1 MPRAMA
7 VAGRHWQSAV
17 KALGRVTPFDLAL
30 YLLPTLLVVGLVFGY
45 PLRRV
50 VQLSFL
56 REDRYVGF
64 ENYALL
70 AQDEIFRVSLLHNA
84 QLLLAVP
91 VMIVLAVPLAMLLHQ
106 RPAGWRIYRTI
117 IFLPYIVAI
126 PVSGI
131 AIGAIVS
138 FRGGLNQF
146 LSAAGLDLLR
156 RDWLGRP
163 ESALWVI
170 LAAIIW
176 RELGFGIVLFLARLA
191 TVDQALFEAAEL
203 DGANWWARLRD
214 ITVPELR
221 GVISFFAVIEVITVL
236 VWTFAWVYVL
246 TRGGPAGST
255 MVVDLY
261 IFQQAIQFRSYGIAA
276 AAAVVMLL
284 VTIGLIV
291 IRFMLPQRQ
300 D

>member
-1 MPRAMA
+1 M
-7 VAGRHWQSAV
+7 
-17 KALGRVTPFDLAL
+17 KAPGRVSAFELAL
-30 YLLPTLLVVGLVFGY
+30 YLAPTLLVVGLVFGY
-45 PLRRV
+45 PLVRV

-56 REDRYVGF
+56 REGRFVGLD
-64 ENYALL
+64 NYAALI
-70 AQDEIFRVSLLHNA
+70 QDEVFRASLLHNA

-91 VMIVLAVPLAMLLHQ
+91 VMIVLALPLAMLLHQ
-106 RPAGWRIYRTI
+106 RPWGWRVYRTI

-126 PVSGI
+126 PVSAI

-146 LSAAGLDLLR
+146 LRAAGLDPLL

-163 ESALWVI
+163 ESALWVV
-170 LAAIIW
+170 LAAIVW
-176 RELGFGIVLFLARLA
+176 RELGFGIILFLARLA
-191 TVDQALFEAAEL
+191 NVDQALFEAAEL

-221 GVISFFAVIEVITVL
+221 GVIAFFAVIEVITFL

-246 TRGGPAGST
+246 TRGGPAGAT

-276 AAAVVMLL
+276 AAAVVLL
-284 VTIGLIV
+284 AVSGGLIIV
-291 IRFMLPQRQ
+291 RFLLPERE

>member
-1 MPRAMA
+1 M
-7 VAGRHWQSAV
+7 
-17 KALGRVTPFDLAL
+17 KAPGRVSAFELAL
-30 YLLPTLLVVGLVFGY
+30 YLAPTLLVVGLVFGY
-45 PLRRV
+45 PLVRV

-56 REDRYVGF
+56 REGRFVGLD
-64 ENYALL
+64 NYAALI
-70 AQDEIFRVSLLHNA
+70 QDEVFRASLLHNA

-91 VMIVLAVPLAMLLHQ
+91 VMIVLALPLAMLLHQ
-106 RPAGWRIYRTI
+106 RPWGWRVYRTI

-126 PVSGI
+126 PVSAI

-146 LSAAGLDLLR
+146 LRAAGLDPLL

-163 ESALWVI
+163 ESALWVV
-170 LAAIIW
+170 LAAIVW
-176 RELGFGIVLFLARLA
+176 RELGFGIILFLARLA
-191 TVDQALFEAAEL
+191 NVDQALFEAAEL

-221 GVISFFAVIEVITVL
+221 GVIAFFAVIEVITVL

-246 TRGGPAGST
+246 TRGGPAGAT

-276 AAAVVMLL
+276 AAAVVLL
-284 VTIGLIV
+284 AVSGGLIIV
-291 IRFMLPQRQ
+291 RFLLPERE

>member
-1 MPRAMA
+1 M
-7 VAGRHWQSAV
+7 
-17 KALGRVTPFDLAL
+17 KAPGRVSAFELAL
-30 YLLPTLLVVGLVFGY
+30 YLAPTLLVVGLVFGY
-45 PLRRV
+45 PLVRV

-56 REDRYVGF
+56 REGRFIGL
-64 ENYALL
+64 ENYAAL
-70 AQDEIFRVSLLHNA
+70 AQDEVFRASLLHNA

-91 VMIVLAVPLAMLLHQ
+91 VMIVLALPLAMLLHQ
-106 RPAGWRIYRTI
+106 RPWGWRVYRTI

-126 PVSGI
+126 PVSAI

-146 LSAAGLDLLR
+146 LRAAGLDPLL

-163 ESALWVI
+163 ESALWVV
-170 LAAIIW
+170 LAAIVW
-176 RELGFGIVLFLARLA
+176 RELGFGIILFLARLA
-191 TVDQALFEAAEL
+191 NVDQALFEAAEL

-221 GVISFFAVIEVITVL
+221 GVIAFFAVIEVITVL

-246 TRGGPAGST
+246 TRGGPAGAT

-276 AAAVVMLL
+276 AAAVVLL
-284 VTIGLIV
+284 AVSGGLIIV
-291 IRFMLPQRQ
+291 RFLLPERE

>member
-1 MPRAMA
+1 
-7 VAGRHWQSAV
+7 V
-17 KALGRVTPFDLAL
+17 KALGRVSPLELAL
-30 YLLPTLLVVGLVFGY
+30 YLAPTLLVVGLVFGY
-45 PLRRV
+45 PLVRV
-50 VQLSFL
+50 VQLSFT
-56 REDRYVGF
+56 RAEQYVGF
-64 ENYALL
+64 ENYAAL
-70 AQDEIFRVSLLHNA
+70 AQDDVFRAALLHNA

-91 VMIVLAVPLAMLLHQ
+91 VLIVLAVPLAMLLHQ
-106 RPAGWRIYRTI
+106 RPPGWRIYRTI
-117 IFLPYIVAI
+117 VFLPYIVAI
-126 PVSGI
+126 PVTGI
-131 AIGAIVS
+131 AIGAILS

-146 LSAAGLDLLR
+146 LRAAGLDVLV

-170 LAAIIW
+170 LAALVW

-191 TVDQALFEAAEL
+191 NVDQALFEAAEL

-276 AAAVVMLL
+276 AAAVVLL
-284 VTIGLIV
+284 VVTSGLIV
-291 IRFMLPQRQ
+291 VRFMLPERE

>member
-1 MPRAMA
+1 M
-7 VAGRHWQSAV
+7 
-17 KALGRVTPFDLAL
+17 KALGKVTPLDLAL
-30 YLLPTLLVVGLVFGY
+30 YLVPTLLVVGLVFGY
-45 PLRRV
+45 PLVRV
-50 VQLSFL
+50 VQLSFI
-56 REDRYVGF
+56 RADRFVGL
-64 ENYALL
+64 ENYAAL
-70 AQDEIFRVSLLHNA
+70 AGDEVFRAALLHNA

-91 VMIVLAVPLAMLLHQ
+91 VMIVLAVPLAMLLHG
-106 RPAGWRIYRTI
+106 RPVGWRVYRTV
-117 IFLPYIVAI
+117 IFLPYILAI
-126 PVSGI
+126 PVTGI
-131 AIGAIVS
+131 AIGVIVS
-138 FRGGLNQF
+138 FRGGFNQF
-146 LSAAGLDLLR
+146 LSTAGLDFLV

-163 ESALWVI
+163 DSALWVI
-170 LAAIIW
+170 LAAIVW
-176 RELGFGIVLFLARLA
+176 RELGFGIILFLARLA
-191 TVDQALFEAAEL
+191 NVDDSLFEAAQL

-276 AAAVVMLL
+276 AAAVVLL
-284 VTIGLIV
+284 VVTIGLIA

>member
-1 MPRAMA
+1 M
-7 VAGRHWQSAV
+7 
-17 KALGRVTPFDLAL
+17 KALGRVSPLELGL
-30 YLLPTLLVVGLVFGY
+30 YLVPTLLVVVLVFGY
-45 PLRRV
+45 PLVRV

-56 REDRYVGF
+56 REGQYAGL
-64 ENYALL
+64 ENYAAL
-70 AQDEIFRVSLLHNA
+70 AQDDVFRAALVHNG

-91 VMIVLAVPLAMLLHQ
+91 AMIVLAIPLAMLLHQ
-106 RPAGWRIYRTI
+106 RPPGWRIYRTI

-146 LSAAGLDLLR
+146 LKAAGLDILV

-170 LAAIIW
+170 LAAIVW

-191 TVDQALFEAAEL
+191 NVDNALFEAAEL

-221 GVISFFAVIEVITVL
+221 GVIAFFAVIEVITVL

-246 TRGGPAGST
+246 TRGGPAGAT

-276 AAAVVMLL
+276 AAAVVLL
-284 VTIGLIV
+284 VVTSGLIV
-291 IRFMLPQRQ
+291 IRFVLPERQ

>member
-1 MPRAMA
+1 
-7 VAGRHWQSAV
+7 
-17 KALGRVTPFDLAL
+17 L
-30 YLLPTLLVVGLVFGY
+30 
-45 PLRRV
+45 
-50 VQLSFL
+50 
-56 REDRYVGF
+56 
-64 ENYALL
+64 
-70 AQDEIFRVSLLHNA
+70 
-84 QLLLAVP
+84 
-91 VMIVLAVPLAMLLHQ
+91 PLAMLLHQ
-106 RPAGWRIYRTI
+106 RPWGWRVYRTI

-126 PVSGI
+126 PVSAI

-146 LSAAGLDLLR
+146 LRAAGLDPLL

-163 ESALWVI
+163 ESALWVV
-170 LAAIIW
+170 LAAIVW
-176 RELGFGIVLFLARLA
+176 RELGFGIILFLARLA
-191 TVDQALFEAAEL
+191 NVDQALFEAAEL

-221 GVISFFAVIEVITVL
+221 GVIAFFAVIEVITVL

-246 TRGGPAGST
+246 TRGGPAGAT

-276 AAAVVMLL
+276 AAAVVLL
-284 VTIGLIV
+284 AVSGGLIIV
-291 IRFMLPQRQ
+291 RFLLPERE

>member
-1 MPRAMA
+1 MR
-7 VAGRHWQSAV
+7 
-17 KALGRVTPFDLAL
+17 ALGKVTPFELAL
-30 YLLPTLLVVGLVFGY
+30 YLLPTLLVVALVFGY
-45 PLRRV
+45 PLVRV
-50 VQLSFL
+50 VQLSFI
-56 REDRYVGF
+56 RADRFVGF
-64 ENYALL
+64 ENYAAL
-70 AQDEIFRVSLLHNA
+70 AGDEVFRSALIHNA

-91 VMIVLAVPLAMLLHQ
+91 VMVVLAVPLAMLLHGQ
-106 RPAGWRIYRTI
+106 PPGWRVYRTI

-126 PVSGI
+126 PVTAI

-146 LSAAGLDLLR
+146 LSAAGLEILV

-163 ESALWVI
+163 DSALWVI
-170 LAAIIW
+170 LGAIVW

-191 TVDQALFEAAEL
+191 NVDDSLFEAAEL
-203 DGANWWARLRD
+203 DGANWWTRLRD

-221 GVISFFAVIEVITVL
+221 GVISFFVVIEVITVL

-276 AAAVVMLL
+276 AAAVVLL
-284 VTIGLIV
+284 VVSIGLIV
-291 IRFMLPQRQ
+291 IRFMLPQRG

>member
-1 MPRAMA
+1 MR
-7 VAGRHWQSAV
+7 
-17 KALGRVTPFDLAL
+17 ALGRVTAFDLAL
-30 YLLPTLLVVGLVFGY
+30 YLAPTLLVVAVVFGY
-45 PLRRV
+45 PLVRV
-50 VQLSFL
+50 VQLSVT
-56 REDRYVGF
+56 RADRFVGL
-64 ENYALL
+64 ENYAAL
-70 AQDEIFRVSLLHNA
+70 ARDEVFRSALAHNA
-84 QLLLAVP
+84 RLLLGVPIMIVVAVP
-91 VMIVLAVPLAMLLHQ
+91 VAMLLHQ
-106 RPAGWRIYRTI
+106 RPPGWRLYRTL

-131 AIGAIVS
+131 AIGALVE
-138 FRGGLNQF
+138 FRGGLNE
-146 LSAAGLDLLR
+146 LLATTGLGSLA

-163 ESALWVI
+163 ETALWVV
-170 LAAIIW
+170 LAAIVW

-191 TVDQALFEAAEL
+191 NVDEALFEAAQL
-203 DGANWWARLRD
+203 DGASWWQRLRD

-236 VWTFAWVYVL
+236 IWTFAWVYVL

-276 AAAVVMLL
+276 AAAAVLL
-284 VTIGLIV
+284 LLTIGLIS
-291 IRFMLPQRQ
+291 IRFALPERE

>member
-1 MPRAMA
+1 M
-7 VAGRHWQSAV
+7 
-17 KALGRVTPFDLAL
+17 KAPGRVSAFELAL
-30 YLLPTLLVVGLVFGY
+30 YLAPTLLVVGLVFGY
-45 PLRRV
+45 PLVRV

-56 REDRYVGF
+56 REGRFIGL
-64 ENYALL
+64 ENYAAL
-70 AQDEIFRVSLLHNA
+70 AQDEVFRASLLHNA

-91 VMIVLAVPLAMLLHQ
+91 VMIVLSLPLAMLLHQ
-106 RPAGWRIYRTI
+106 RPWGWRVYRTI

-126 PVSGI
+126 PVSAI

-146 LSAAGLDLLR
+146 LRAAGLDPLL

-163 ESALWVI
+163 ESALWVV
-170 LAAIIW
+170 LAAIVW
-176 RELGFGIVLFLARLA
+176 RELGFGIILFLARLA
-191 TVDQALFEAAEL
+191 NVDQALFEAAEL

-221 GVISFFAVIEVITVL
+221 GVIAFFAVIEVITVL

-246 TRGGPAGST
+246 TRGGPAGAT

-276 AAAVVMLL
+276 AAAVVLL
-284 VTIGLIV
+284 AVSGGLIIV
-291 IRFMLPQRQ
+291 RFLLPERE

>member
-1 MPRAMA
+1 MRTD
-7 VAGRHWQSAV
+7 V
-17 KALGRVTPFDLAL
+17 KALGRVTLFDLTL
-30 YLLPTLLVVGLVFGY
+30 YLVPTMLVVSFVFGY
-45 PLRRV
+45 PLVRV
-50 VQLSFL
+50 VQLSFI
-56 REDRYVGF
+56 RADRFVGF
-64 ENYALL
+64 ENYTAL
-70 AQDEIFRVSLLHNA
+70 ARDEVFRESLLHNA

-106 RPAGWRIYRTI
+106 RPPGWRIYRTL

-146 LSAAGLDLLR
+146 LSMAGLDILV
-156 RDWLGRP
+156 RDWLGSP
-163 ESALWVI
+163 GSALWVI
-170 LAAIIW
+170 LGAIVW

-191 TVDQALFEAAEL
+191 NVDNSLFEAAEL
-203 DGANWWARLRD
+203 DGANWWERLRD

-221 GVISFFAVIEVITVL
+221 GVISFFVVIEVITVL

-255 MVVDLY
+255 MVIDLY

-276 AAAVVMLL
+276 AAAVVLLL
-284 VTIGLIV
+284 VSVGLIV

>member
-1 MPRAMA
+1 M
-7 VAGRHWQSAV
+7 
-17 KALGRVTPFDLAL
+17 KALGKVTPLDLAL
-30 YLLPTLLVVGLVFGY
+30 YLVPTLLVVGLVFGY
-45 PLRRV
+45 PLVRV
-50 VQLSFL
+50 VQLSFI
-56 REDRYVGF
+56 RADRFVGL
-64 ENYALL
+64 ENYAAL
-70 AQDEIFRVSLLHNA
+70 AGDEVFRAALLHNA

-91 VMIVLAVPLAMLLHQ
+91 VMIVLAVPLAMLLHG
-106 RPAGWRIYRTI
+106 RPVGWRVYRTV
-117 IFLPYIVAI
+117 IFLPYILAI
-126 PVSGI
+126 PVTGI
-131 AIGAIVS
+131 AIGVIVS
-138 FRGGLNQF
+138 FRGGFNQF
-146 LSAAGLDLLR
+146 LSAAGLDFLV

-163 ESALWVI
+163 DSALWVI
-170 LAAIIW
+170 LAAIVW
-176 RELGFGIVLFLARLA
+176 RELGFGIILFLARLA
-191 TVDQALFEAAEL
+191 NVDDSLFEAAQL

-276 AAAVVMLL
+276 AAAVVLL
-284 VTIGLIV
+284 VVTIGLIV

>member
-1 MPRAMA
+1 M
-7 VAGRHWQSAV
+7 
-17 KALGRVTPFDLAL
+17 KAPGRVSAFELAL
-30 YLLPTLLVVGLVFGY
+30 SLAPTLLVVGLVFGY
-45 PLRRV
+45 PLVRV

-56 REDRYVGF
+56 REGRFVGLD
-64 ENYALL
+64 NYAALI
-70 AQDEIFRVSLLHNA
+70 QDEVFRASLLHNA

-91 VMIVLAVPLAMLLHQ
+91 VMIVLALPLAMLLHQ
-106 RPAGWRIYRTI
+106 RPWGWRVYRTI

-126 PVSGI
+126 PVSAI

-146 LSAAGLDLLR
+146 LRAAGLDPLL

-163 ESALWVI
+163 ESALWVV
-170 LAAIIW
+170 LAAIVW
-176 RELGFGIVLFLARLA
+176 RELGFGIILFLARLA
-191 TVDQALFEAAEL
+191 NVDQALFEAAEL

-221 GVISFFAVIEVITVL
+221 GVIAFFAVIEVITVL

-246 TRGGPAGST
+246 TRGGPAGAT

-276 AAAVVMLL
+276 AAAVVLL
-284 VTIGLIV
+284 AVSGGLIIV
-291 IRFMLPQRQ
+291 RFLLPERE

>member
-1 MPRAMA
+1 
-7 VAGRHWQSAV
+7 V
-17 KALGRVTPFDLAL
+17 KALGRVSPLELTL
-30 YLLPTLLVVGLVFGY
+30 YLLPTLAVVALVFGY
-45 PLRRV
+45 PLVRV
-50 VQLSFL
+50 VQLSFI
-56 REDRYVGF
+56 RADRYVGF
-64 ENYALL
+64 ENYAAL
-70 AQDEIFRVSLLHNA
+70 ARDEVFRDSLLHNA

-91 VMIVLAVPLAMLLHQ
+91 IMIVLAVPLAMLLHQ
-106 RPAGWRIYRTI
+106 RPAGWRFYRTV

-126 PVSGI
+126 PVTGI

-146 LSAAGLDLLR
+146 LRAAGLDVLV
-156 RDWLGRP
+156 RDWLGHP
-163 ESALWVI
+163 GSALWVI
-170 LAAIIW
+170 LAAIVW
-176 RELGFGIVLFLARLA
+176 RELGFGIILFLARLA
-191 TVDQALFEAAEL
+191 NVDNSLFEAAEL

-276 AAAVVMLL
+276 AAAVVLLL
-284 VTIGLIV
+284 VTTGLIAL
-291 IRFMLPQRQ
+291 RFMLPQRQ

>member
-1 MPRAMA
+1 M
-7 VAGRHWQSAV
+7 
-17 KALGRVTPFDLAL
+17 KALGRVSPFELAL
-30 YLLPTLLVVGLVFGY
+30 YLAPTLLVVALVFGY
-45 PLRRV
+45 PLIRV

-56 REDRYVGF
+56 RDERYVGL
-64 ENYALL
+64 ENYAAL
-70 AQDEIFRVSLLHNA
+70 AGDEVFRASLVHNA

-91 VMIVLAVPLAMLLHQ
+91 AMIVLAVPLAMLLHQ
-106 RPAGWRIYRTI
+106 RPAGWRIYRTL

-138 FRGGLNQF
+138 FRGGLNQ
-146 LSAAGLDLLR
+146 LLRAAGLDPLV

-170 LAAIIW
+170 LAAIVW
-176 RELGFGIVLFLARLA
+176 RELGFGIILFLARLA
-191 TVDQALFEAAEL
+191 NVDNALFEAAEL

-221 GVISFFAVIEVITVL
+221 GVIAFFAVIEVITVL

-246 TRGGPAGST
+246 TRGGPAGAT

-276 AAAVVMLL
+276 AAAVILLL
-284 VTIGLIV
+284 VTSGLIV
-291 IRFMLPQRQ
+291 VRFLLPEREA
-300 D
+300 